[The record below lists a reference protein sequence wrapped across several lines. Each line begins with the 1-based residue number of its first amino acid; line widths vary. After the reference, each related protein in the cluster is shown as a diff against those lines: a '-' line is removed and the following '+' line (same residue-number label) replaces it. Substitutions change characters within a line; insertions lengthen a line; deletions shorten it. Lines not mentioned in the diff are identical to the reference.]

1 MLTRS
6 RTLILALASTVCV
19 FASLAFAQDMRW
31 GALSVASDAYGW
43 AKDYQTRKE
52 AEDAALA
59 NCRKH
64 SKRNDCDTRAMPQ
77 GICGAVVSWDTG
89 RNRFG
94 NIARFA
100 ESEQDARDRAMND
113 CQSRYGGCRHTYAFC
128 N

>member
-1 MLTRS
+1 MKLGLRYS
-6 RTLILALASTVCV
+6 VGAMAAAATLACG
-19 FASLAFAQDMRW
+19 LAFAQDMRW

-64 SKRNDCDTRAMPQ
+64 SKRNDCDTRAMPK

-89 RNRFG
+89 SKRFG

-100 ESEQDARDRAMND
+100 ESEVDAKSRALSD
-113 CQSRYGGCRHTYAFC
+113 CQSRYGGCRHTYSFC